1 MDFEQALQ
9 ELQQLYSSS
18 SRVPGFGRRV
28 MVDSDLFTRVINNLQ
43 TAMPA
48 DVQEAQEVLRQ
59 KDSILNQAYLEAQ
72 RVRATVEEE
81 VSAHIAAATREHR
94 EKVSDSEVLRAA
106 EAQGEKIREEAMS
119 NAEDIVQDAQ
129 RRAYGIVS
137 EAEDIAASR
146 RDGADQYSREVL
158 FSLEEQLSEVL
169 GQIRRGID
177 TLKPSMD
184 APAQNSD
191 YSANYNEYRNGNV
204 GAGIDIE

>member
-28 MVDSDLFTRVINNLQ
+28 MVDSDVFTRVINNLQ

-48 DVQEAQEVLRQ
+48 DVQEAREVLRQ

-81 VSAHIAAATREHR
+81 VSAHIAAATREHH
-94 EKVSDSEVLRAA
+94 EKVSDSEVLKAA
-106 EAQGEKIREEAMS
+106 EEQGAKIRDEAMA
-119 NAEDIVQDAQ
+119 NAEEIIQDAQ

-177 TLKPSMD
+177 TLKPSLD
-184 APAQNSD
+184 SAPSMQPSEYNG
-191 YSANYNEYRNGNV
+191 NEYRNGNV
-204 GAGIDIE
+204 GAGVE